1 MFQTKVSDK
10 RPARPAGE
18 ERLPERA
25 RERLLDAAGEV
36 FAERGYRRAT
46 VREICRR
53 ARVNVASVNYYFR
66 GKEDLYADVLEFAYR
81 QARQKYPMSDVASR
95 PGSPENRLFGF
106 VRLFLL
112 RILDEGR
119 PAWFGKL
126 MAREIVEPTGALDKV
141 IDRAILPLHESL
153 GSIVREIA
161 GRGPRREE
169 IRRHVFSI
177 LGQCLF
183 YRHAR
188 PVIARLYP
196 EVRYDAAEIER
207 TARHITAVAL
217 SAMIRRGPSR

>member
-1 MFQTKVSDK
+1 MFKTKVLDSEPVNPK
-10 RPARPAGE
+10 GAL
-18 ERLPERA
+18 LPEGA

-53 ARVNVASVNYYFR
+53 ARVNVASVNYYFK
-66 GKEDLYADVLEFAYR
+66 GKEDLYSDVLEFAYR
-81 QARQKYPMSDVASR
+81 QARQKYPENEPAGR
-95 PGSPENRLFGF
+95 AGSPESRLFGF

-126 MAREIVEPTGALDKV
+126 MVREIVEPTGALDKV

-153 GSIVREIA
+153 GALVREIL
-161 GRGPRREE
+161 GSRPREEE

-183 YRHAR
+183 YRHAS

-196 EVRYDAAEIER
+196 DVRYDPAEIER
-207 TARHITAVAL
+207 TARHIAAVAL
-217 SAMIRRGPSR
+217 SAMKARGPAKW

>member
-1 MFQTKVSDK
+1 MFKTGIPYAG
-10 RPARPAGE
+10 PANAKE
-18 ERLPERA
+18 ALLPERA
-25 RERLLDAAGEV
+25 RERLLDAAVEV

-53 ARVNVASVNYYFR
+53 GRVNVASVNYYFK

-81 QARQKYPMSDVASR
+81 QARQKYPDSGLSGR
-95 PGSPENRLFGF
+95 EGSPESRLFGF

-141 IDRAILPLHESL
+141 IDQAILPLHESL
-153 GSIVREIA
+153 GGLVREIA
-161 GRGPRREE
+161 GSRTGDAQV
-169 IRRHVFSI
+169 RRHVFSI

-196 EVRYDAAEIER
+196 DVRYDAAEIER
-207 TARHITAVAL
+207 TARHIASVAL
-217 SAMIRRGPSR
+217 SAMKTRRSAAG

>member
-1 MFQTKVSDK
+1 MFKTGIPDIA
-10 RPARPAGE
+10 PAKAKGGL
-18 ERLPERA
+18 LPEKA
-25 RERLLDAAGEV
+25 RERLLNAAGEV

-53 ARVNVASVNYYFR
+53 ARVNVASVNYYFK
-66 GKEDLYADVLEFAYR
+66 GKEDLYTDVLEFAYR
-81 QARQKYPMSDVASR
+81 QARQKYPDSDAAGR
-95 PGSPENRLFGF
+95 EGSTESSLFGF

-141 IDRAILPLHESL
+141 IDRAIRPLHESL
-153 GSIVREIA
+153 EFIVREIVG
-161 GRGPRREE
+161 GRPRDAE

-188 PVIARLYP
+188 PVIARLHP
-196 EVRYDAAEIER
+196 DVRFDAAEIER
-207 TARHITAVAL
+207 TARHIAAVAL
-217 SAMIRRGPSR
+217 SGMKPRGTAR

>member
-1 MFQTKVSDK
+1 MFKIIHSEVALAAPGGK
-10 RPARPAGE
+10 P
-18 ERLPERA
+18 LPERA

-36 FAERGYRRAT
+36 FAERGYPRAT

-53 ARVNVASVNYYFR
+53 ANVNIASVNYYFK

-81 QARQKYPMSDVASR
+81 QARRKYHDGDPPGRAETPERRLSR
-95 PGSPENRLFGF
+95 F
-106 VRLFLL
+106 VRIFLL

-126 MAREIVEPTGALDKV
+126 MAREIVEPTGALDR
-141 IDRAILPLHESL
+141 IIERAILPLHESL
-153 GSIVREIA
+153 GALVREILK
-161 GRGPRREE
+161 GRPKDAE

-188 PVIARLYP
+188 HVIARLHP
-196 EVRYDAAEIER
+196 DVRFDAAEIDR
-207 TARHITAVAL
+207 TARHIIRVSL
-217 SAMIRRGPSR
+217 SAMKQPAAAK

>member
-1 MFQTKVSDK
+1 MFKTRISEHETADPK
-10 RPARPAGE
+10 GE
-18 ERLPERA
+18 PLPERT

-53 ARVNVASVNYYFR
+53 GRVNVASVNYYFK

-81 QARQKYPMSDVASR
+81 QARQKYPDSDGSGR
-95 PGSPENRLFGF
+95 GGSPESRLFGF

-141 IDRAILPLHESL
+141 IDRAIRPLHESL
-153 GSIVREIA
+153 GGLVREIA
-161 GRGPRREE
+161 GSRTRDEQ

-196 EVRYDAAEIER
+196 DIRYDAAEIER
-207 TARHITAVAL
+207 TARHIAAVAL
-217 SAMIRRGPSR
+217 SAMKPRRSAR

>member
-1 MFQTKVSDK
+1 MFKTKVSASPPTNAK
-10 RPARPAGE
+10 GE
-18 ERLPERA
+18 LLPERT

-53 ARVNVASVNYYFR
+53 ARVNVASVNYYFK

-81 QARQKYPMSDVASR
+81 QARQKYPESDLSGRA
-95 PGSPENRLFGF
+95 GSPESRLSGF
-106 VRLFLL
+106 IRLFLL

-126 MAREIVEPTGALDKV
+126 MAREIVEPTGALGKM
-141 IDRAILPLHESL
+141 IDRAILPIHGSL
-153 GSIVREIA
+153 GGLVREIV
-161 GRGPRREE
+161 GSRPPDEE

-183 YRHAR
+183 YRHAW

-196 EVRYDAAEIER
+196 DVRYDAAEIER
-207 TARHITAVAL
+207 TARHIAAVAL
-217 SAMIRRGPSR
+217 SAMKPRGAGR